1 MQSRRQLS
9 GFVALAVA
17 LAVGLAVSNASDPNI
32 AASNDNTTQRPRA
45 NTISTATVD
54 AAPRSEEQRLASEF
68 FSDDD
73 RGTTIES
80 TAIRQLLNLMTERVS
95 DTSEHGAGLGDDAS
109 FQPFSSPAVSLNI
122 EQADGQTDVFSGMQA
137 GIPDSEV
144 GQFPCFVDIPREAAN
159 QLASTSALDSL

>member
-1 MQSRRQLS
+1 MQTRRQLS

-32 AASNDNTTQRPRA
+32 AASNDNTTQRARA

-54 AAPRSEEQRLASEF
+54 AASGSEEQRLVSEF

-80 TAIRQLLNLMTERVS
+80 TTIRQLLNLMTERFG
-95 DTSEHGAGLGDDAS
+95 H
-109 FQPFSSPAVSLNI
+109 F
-122 EQADGQTDVFSGMQA
+122 
-137 GIPDSEV
+137 
-144 GQFPCFVDIPREAAN
+144 
-159 QLASTSALDSL
+159 